1 MQIRNNKE
9 YEKRNIKENKTKKTS
24 EIEGA
29 IAMPLYYFA

>member
-24 EIEGA
+24 ESSHLVLG
-29 IAMPLYYFA
+29 YK